1 MRSTLVRAHIGRHIA
16 HRERRRTWSKDEL
29 LAKPI
34 ASAPPRPKR
43 TAGANSV
50 TVPPRSCL
58 DPQPTMTAMRA
69 MAFTWL
75 APKSPMRTNKG
86 KNYINL
92 SHAAGWGG
100 CPQRE
105 RERDR
110 VLAREFYSK
119 NPTPPG
125 AAQAT

>member
-43 TAGANSV
+43 TAGANSAA
-50 TVPPRSCL
+50 VPPRSCL

-69 MAFTWL
+69 IAFTWL
-75 APKSPMRTNKG
+75 ARKDPMRTSDAVERG
-86 KNYINL
+86 EENYIP
-92 SHAAGWGG
+92 
-100 CPQRE
+100 CP
-105 RERDR
+105 
-110 VLAREFYSK
+110 VIA
-119 NPTPPG
+119 
-125 AAQAT
+125 

>member
-43 TAGANSV
+43 TAGANSAA
-50 TVPPRSCL
+50 VPPRSCL

-69 MAFTWL
+69 ML
-75 APKSPMRTNKG
+75 SP
-86 KNYINL
+86 
-92 SHAAGWGG
+92 GW
-100 CPQRE
+100 RE
-105 RERDR
+105 KTLCGPVTR
-110 VLAREFYSK
+110 
-119 NPTPPG
+119 
-125 AAQAT
+125 